1 MDSPVLSH
9 LLASALAALAVFA
22 ACRRWY
28 RSATEQLLRRE
39 AESAREREALLLEE
53 QELRDR
59 LHEANEALGQR
70 AESLQRILRAS
81 GELKAHLPLDAV
93 LANVV
98 RAAATSLGYRRVL
111 LSLHDRADGVLVP
124 RAHVGLS
131 DAWSRLESLR
141 FPVDGG
147 TGLAPGRGTPPPAPL
162 ASILPD
168 AARAGSASV
177 ALVAAD
183 QLVGL
188 LELDEPDPG
197 AAGDTADRAILEL
210 FASQAVTA
218 IRLARAYETT
228 RLGSLRDPLTG
239 IANHGHFQETLYRE
253 ISRHERH
260 AERLVLLLVDL
271 DDFKTVNDRFG
282 HPVGDAVLKEVVA
295 RLLASVRDMD
305 TVARYGGE
313 EFAVVLPRTD
323 APNGLTV
330 AERLR
335 NAVASSPVSAGL
347 PEPLALSVSVGLAV
361 YPDDASSKGALIDC
375 ADKALYAA
383 KRTGKNRVVRFAK
396 VPLSAEAL
404 LTERT

>member
-1 MDSPVLSH
+1 MDA
-9 LLASALAALAVFA
+9 LLPTLFSSALAALATFA
-22 ACRRWY
+22 ACARWH
-28 RSATEQLLRRE
+28 RSSVARLRQRE
-39 AESAREREALLLEE
+39 EESAREREGLLLAG

-59 LHEANEALGQR
+59 LHAANEALELR

-98 RAAATSLGYRRVL
+98 RAASSSLGYRRVL

-131 DAWSRLESLR
+131 GAWGELERLRLPVEGGALLEPSGGAGPTTPLGLVLPGSLR
-141 FPVDGG
+141 VRP
-147 TGLAPGRGTPPPAPL
+147 
-162 ASILPD
+162 
-168 AARAGSASV
+168 ASV

-188 LELDEPDPG
+188 LELDEPG
-197 AAGDTADRAILEL
+197 SHVAGDAADRAILEL

-239 IANHGHFQETLYRE
+239 VANHGHFQELLYRE
-253 ISRHERH
+253 IARH
-260 AERLVLLLVDL
+260 ARHGERLVLLLVDL
-271 DDFKTVNDRFG
+271 DDFKKVNDRFG
-282 HPVGDAVLKEVVA
+282 HPVGDAVLKGVVA
-295 RLLASVRDMD
+295 RLLSSVREMD

-313 EFAVVLPRTD
+313 EFALVLPRTD
-323 APNGLTV
+323 APDGQRV
-330 AERLR
+330 ADRLR
-335 NAVASSPVSAGL
+335 EAVASSPLGGGL
-347 PEPLALSVSVGLAV
+347 PEPLPVSVSVGLAV
-361 YPDDASSKGALIDC
+361 FPDDATSKGALIEC

-396 VPLSAEAL
+396 VPRSAEAL

>member
-1 MDSPVLSH
+1 MDSPFVSH
-9 LLASALAALAVFA
+9 LLASALGALATYA
-22 ACRRWY
+22 ACRRWR
-28 RSATEQLLRRE
+28 RSISEEAARRE
-39 AESAREREALLLEE
+39 ADSAREREALLAEE
-53 QELRDR
+53 KELRER
-59 LHEANEALGQR
+59 LSAANEALRLR

-98 RAAATSLGYRRVL
+98 EAAAESLGYRRVL
-111 LSLHDRADGVLVP
+111 LSLVDRADGVLVP
-124 RAHVGLS
+124 RSHVGLS
-131 DAWSRLESLR
+131 EEWPRLERLR
-141 FPVDGG
+141 IPVEDG
-147 TGLAPGRGTPPPAPL
+147 TGGAPAPL
-162 ASILPD
+162 ASLLPD
-168 AARAGSASV
+168 AALEGPASV
-177 ALVAAD
+177 RLVAAG

-188 LELDEPDPG
+188 LELGGPG
-197 AAGDTADRAILEL
+197 PGEACDAADRAILEL

-239 IANHGHFQETLYRE
+239 VSNHGHFQETLYRE

-271 DDFKTVNDRFG
+271 DDFKAVNDRFG
-282 HPVGDAVLKEVVA
+282 HPVGDAVLREVVA
-295 RLLASVRDMD
+295 RLLASVREMD

-323 APNGLTV
+323 APKGLGV

-335 NAVASSPVSAGL
+335 TAVAATPVSAGL
-347 PEPLALSVSVGLAV
+347 AEPLPLSVSVGLAV
-361 YPDDASSKGALIDC
+361 YPDDASSKGALIEC

-383 KRTGKNRVVRFAK
+383 KRTGKNRVVRFVR
-396 VPLSAEAL
+396 VPRSANAL
-404 LTERT
+404 LKERA